1 MADITFEQVRQKY
14 PQYKDLSDDQLAEGL
29 HKKYYP
35 DMPFEQFSTKIGYKS
50 NAKTEPDTTYQKMA
64 SQGAVDPYSGQYIPG
79 FSQSEINRTF
89 SESGKGVISGIAQTA
104 TGLGELLPGEVGKKS
119 AQATKELRKFG
130 YGPSQL
136 LGSLLV
142 PAAGATKAPI
152 LAGALSGALT
162 PTGEEDTLKRYGE
175 KGIAAILGAT
185 PGILGKAVGYGSK
198 FLGTAK
204 GKEAVSAA
212 EELRGTI
219 KGLTETEI
227 AAQKEVAEKAT
238 SELERIMAAQRQ
250 IAERDAIA
258 ADRAARQAGTP
269 PETMADIRAARQAGT
284 PPETMADIR
293 AKTLKRTRERV
304 ADAEKAAREA
314 GLNEAETIS
323 HVADVE
329 GRVAQAEDAVQK
341 LEQRLASGETITPE
355 GFGSIIRDTAEKI
368 RTKGVETREK
378 LAGFGKAISSA
389 GERPIVN
396 TSNIIKRIDRIL
408 KNERDEGI
416 KNTLNILKRQLT
428 TTVRNKDVAGLNI
441 ASTDS
446 LRKAMDRILS
456 TKTIQMANGVAG
468 DAASAVHHVAE
479 LKDLLV
485 NAAKKAHAPYRE
497 ALQNYAKLSRP
508 LDIVS
513 RKGPLRAVLDVD
525 ALSQDFL
532 RGSAEVAG
540 RVIQRA
546 KEGHPVFTRLV
557 AENPEIVNGARAFF
571 NRELFGGGRVPNA
584 DILRSFL
591 QKNEGVL
598 KQLGIYKEFETVAS
612 ARASGQRALDI
623 AKAELT
629 QAKAAQK
636 GATTATRE
644 AERAITGETILR
656 GLASSRVAQAE
667 KATVTPKKIAEER
680 ALRAKDAEIR
690 LAKDAKAPTEA
701 KATAEARADVLRKSG
716 EELDLLSPEQVS
728 SKARTIAS
736 DLRAKG
742 AISGAEYTDM
752 LQKIDMI
759 DKAYGKTKDAQ
770 KLIKTLF
777 YSGVGVVAG
786 EEAWR
791 RTFGGK

>member
-1 MADITFEQVRQKY
+1 MADLNFEDVRKKF
-14 PQYKDLSDDQLAEGL
+14 PQYNDLSDDQLAQGL
-29 HKKYYP
+29 HKKYYA
-35 DMPFEQFSTKIGYKS
+35 DLPFDQFSTKIGYKS
-50 NAKTEPDTTYQKMA
+50 KPIASENMA

-238 SELERIMAAQRQ
+238 SELERITAAQRQ

-258 ADRAARQAGTP
+258 TDRAARQAGTP
-269 PETMADIRAARQAGT
+269 PEA
-284 PPETMADIR
+284 MADIR
-293 AKTLKRTRERV
+293 AKTLERTRERV

-329 GRVAQAEDAVQK
+329 GRVVQAEDAVQK

-368 RTKGVETREK
+368 RTKGVEAREK

-636 GATTATRE
+636 SATTATRE
-644 AERAITGETILR
+644 AERAITGETNLR

-667 KATVTPKKIAEER
+667 KTTVTPKEIAEKR

-690 LAKDAKAPTEA
+690 LAKEAKAPTEA
-701 KATAEARADVLRKSG
+701 KATAEQRADVLRKSG

>member
-1 MADITFEQVRQKY
+1 MPRFSGTPEEPTQGGRFGGKLEVATET
-14 PQYKDLSDDQLAEGL
+14 AA
-29 HKKYYP
+29 P
-35 DMPFEQFSTKIGYKS
+35 D
-50 NAKTEPDTTYQKMA
+50 MA
-64 SQGAVDPYSGQYIPG
+64 SQGAIDPYSGQYIPG

-198 FLGTAK
+198 LLGTAK

-219 KGLTETEI
+219 KGLTEAEI
-227 AAQKEVAEKAT
+227 ATQAEVAQKAQAD
-238 SELERIMAAQRQ
+238 LDRISAAQRQ

-269 PETMADIRAARQAGT
+269 PEAMV
-284 PPETMADIR
+284 DIR
-293 AKTLKRTRERV
+293 AKTLERTRERV

-389 GERPIVN
+389 GERPIVD

-485 NAAKKAHAPYRE
+485 NAAKKAHPPYGK
-497 ALQNYAKLSRP
+497 ALENFAKGSRP

-598 KQLGIYKEFETVAS
+598 KQIGIYKEFETVAS

-644 AERAITGETILR
+644 AERAITGETNLR

-667 KATVTPKKIAEER
+667 KATVTPKEIAENR
-680 ALRAKDAEIR
+680 AFRAQEAEIR
-690 LAKDAKAPTEA
+690 LAKEAIAPTEA
-701 KATAEARADVLRKSG
+701 KATAETRADALKKDV
-716 EELDLLSPEQVS
+716 EELETMSPEQIG
-728 SKARTIAS
+728 SKAKSIAS
-736 DLRAKG
+736 DLRDKKV
-742 AISGAEYTDM
+742 ISGEEYVNI
-752 LQKIDMI
+752 LQKIAMI
-759 DKAYGKTKDAQ
+759 EKAYGKSAAAKSTIK
-770 KLIKTLF
+770 KLLYAAGGIGTGGYLAEKAIGTLLKG
-777 YSGVGVVAG
+777 SN
-786 EEAWR
+786 E
-791 RTFGGK
+791 

>member
-50 NAKTEPDTTYQKMA
+50 NAKTDPDTTYQKMA

-198 FLGTAK
+198 LLGTAK

-219 KGLTETEI
+219 KGLTEAEI
-227 AAQKEVAEKAT
+227 ATQAEVAQKAQAD
-238 SELERIMAAQRQ
+238 LDRISAAQRQ

-269 PETMADIRAARQAGT
+269 PEAMV
-284 PPETMADIR
+284 DIR
-293 AKTLKRTRERV
+293 AKTLERTRERV

-355 GFGSIIRDTAEKI
+355 VFGDMIRDTAEKM
-368 RTKGVETREK
+368 RTKSVEALEK

-389 GERPIVN
+389 GERPIVD

-408 KNERDEGI
+408 KNERDESI
-416 KNTLNILKRQLT
+416 INTLNTLKRQLT
-428 TTVRNKDVAGLNI
+428 TTVRNKEVAGLNI

-479 LKDLLV
+479 LKNLLV
-485 NAAKKAHAPYRE
+485 NAAKKAHPPYGE
-497 ALQNYAKLSRP
+497 ALQKFAKGSRP

-525 ALSQDFL
+525 ALSQNFL
-532 RGSAEVAG
+532 RGSAEIAG

-598 KQLGIYKEFETVAS
+598 KQIGIYKEFETVAS

-644 AERAITGETILR
+644 AERAITGETNLR

-667 KATVTPKKIAEER
+667 KATVTPKEIAENR
-680 ALRAKDAEIR
+680 AFLAQEAEIR
-690 LAKDAKAPTEA
+690 LAKKANAPTEA
-701 KATAEARADVLRKSG
+701 KVTAEARADALKKDV
-716 EELDLLSPEQVS
+716 EELETMSPEQIG
-728 SKARTIAS
+728 SKAKSIAS
-736 DLRAKG
+736 DLRDKKV
-742 AISGAEYTDM
+742 ISGEEYVNI
-752 LQKIDMI
+752 LQKIAMI
-759 DKAYGKTKDAQ
+759 EKAYGKTKAAQ
-770 KLIKTLF
+770 TAIKTLLIGGG
-777 YSGVGVVAG
+777 SIAGVAG
-786 EEAWR
+786 EQALQR
-791 RTFGGK
+791 KIFGNK

>member
-1 MADITFEQVRQKY
+1 MIEALGGGTT
-14 PQYKDLSDDQLAEGL
+14 P
-29 HKKYYP
+29 KKLKGI
-35 DMPFEQFSTKIGYKS
+35 ETVGELIGGMKGYGGR
-50 NAKTEPDTTYQKMA
+50 P
-64 SQGAVDPYSGQYIPG
+64 
-79 FSQSEINRTF
+79 SEIV
-89 SESGKGVISGIAQTA
+89 SPVIRGS
-104 TGLGELLPGEVGKKS
+104 
-119 AQATKELRKFG
+119 KELISTARG
-130 YGPSQL
+130 
-136 LGSLLV
+136 
-142 PAAGATKAPI
+142 
-152 LAGALSGALT
+152 
-162 PTGEEDTLKRYGE
+162 
-175 KGIAAILGAT
+175 
-185 PGILGKAVGYGSK
+185 GKAVE
-198 FLGTAK
+198 T
-204 GKEAVSAA
+204 A
-212 EELRGTI
+212 EEIRKSI
-219 KGLTETEI
+219 SKLTQEEI
-227 AAQKEVAEKAT
+227 AAQTEVVKTAT
-238 SELERIMAAQRQ
+238 SELERITAAQRQ
-250 IAERDAIA
+250 IAERDAVA
-258 ADRAARQAGTP
+258 AERDARKAGVAERAARQAGAP
-269 PETMADIRAARQAGT
+269 PEAMADIRAQAL
-284 PPETMADIR
+284 
-293 AKTLKRTRERV
+293 AKTRERV

-479 LKDLLV
+479 LKDLFV

-636 GATTATRE
+636 SAATATRE
-644 AERAITGETILR
+644 AERAITGETNLR

-667 KATVTPKKIAEER
+667 KATATPEEIAKTS
-680 ALRAKDAEIR
+680 ALRAKEAETR
-690 LAKDAKAPTEA
+690 LAKEAKAPTQA
-701 KATAEARADVLRKSG
+701 KATAEARADALKKDV
-716 EELDLLSPEQVS
+716 EELETMSPEQIG
-728 SKARTIAS
+728 SKANSIAS
-736 DLRAKG
+736 DLRDKKV
-742 AISGAEYTDM
+742 ISGEEYVNI
-752 LQKIDMI
+752 LQKIAMI
-759 DKAYGKTKDAQ
+759 EKAYGKSAAAKSTIKKLLYAAGGIGTGSYLAEKAIGTLLKD
-770 KLIKTLF
+770 
-777 YSGVGVVAG
+777 
-786 EEAWR
+786 
-791 RTFGGK
+791 

>member
-50 NAKTEPDTTYQKMA
+50 NAKTDPDTTYQKMA

-198 FLGTAK
+198 LLGTAK

-219 KGLTETEI
+219 KGLTEAEI
-227 AAQKEVAEKAT
+227 ATQAEVAQKAQAD
-238 SELERIMAAQRQ
+238 LDRISAAQRQ

-269 PETMADIRAARQAGT
+269 PEAMV
-284 PPETMADIR
+284 DIR
-293 AKTLKRTRERV
+293 AKTLERTRERV

-329 GRVAQAEDAVQK
+329 GRVVQAEDAVQK

-355 GFGSIIRDTAEKI
+355 VFGDMIRDTAEKM
-368 RTKGVETREK
+368 RTKSVEALEK

-389 GERPIVN
+389 GERPIVD

-408 KNERDEGI
+408 KNERDESI
-416 KNTLNILKRQLT
+416 INTLNTLKRQLT
-428 TTVRNKDVAGLNI
+428 TTVRNKEVAGLNI

-479 LKDLLV
+479 LKNLLV
-485 NAAKKAHAPYRE
+485 NAAKKAHPPYGE
-497 ALQNYAKLSRP
+497 ALQKFAKGSRP

-525 ALSQDFL
+525 ALSQNFL
-532 RGSAEVAG
+532 RGSAEIAG

-598 KQLGIYKEFETVAS
+598 KQIGIYKEFETVAS

-644 AERAITGETILR
+644 AERAITGETNLR

-667 KATVTPKKIAEER
+667 KATVTPKEIAENR
-680 ALRAKDAEIR
+680 AFLAQEAEIR
-690 LAKDAKAPTEA
+690 LAKKANAPTKA
-701 KATAEARADVLRKSG
+701 KVTAEARADALKKDV
-716 EELDLLSPEQVS
+716 EELETMSPEQIG
-728 SKARTIAS
+728 SKAKSIAS
-736 DLRAKG
+736 DLRDKKV
-742 AISGAEYTDM
+742 ISGEEYVNI
-752 LQKIDMI
+752 LQKIAMI
-759 DKAYGKTKDAQ
+759 EKAYGKTKAAQ
-770 KLIKTLF
+770 TAIKTLLIGGG
-777 YSGVGVVAG
+777 SIAGVAG
-786 EEAWR
+786 EQALQR
-791 RTFGGK
+791 KIFGNK

>member
-1 MADITFEQVRQKY
+1 MPRFSGTPEEPTQGGRFGGKLEVATET
-14 PQYKDLSDDQLAEGL
+14 AA
-29 HKKYYP
+29 P
-35 DMPFEQFSTKIGYKS
+35 D
-50 NAKTEPDTTYQKMA
+50 MA
-64 SQGAVDPYSGQYIPG
+64 SQGAIDPYSGQYIPG

-198 FLGTAK
+198 LLGTAK

-227 AAQKEVAEKAT
+227 ADQKEVAEKAT
-238 SELERIMAAQRQ
+238 YELERIMAAQRQ
-250 IAERDAIA
+250 IAERDAIVADRA
-258 ADRAARQAGTP
+258 ARQAGTDRAARQAGTP
-269 PETMADIRAARQAGT
+269 PEA
-284 PPETMADIR
+284 MADIR
-293 AKTLKRTRERV
+293 AKTLERTRERV

-329 GRVAQAEDAVQK
+329 GRVVQAEDAVQK

-355 GFGSIIRDTAEKI
+355 GFGDMIRDTAEKM
-368 RTKGVETREK
+368 RTKSVEALEK

-389 GERPIVN
+389 GERPIVD

-408 KNERDEGI
+408 KNERDESI
-416 KNTLNILKRQLT
+416 INTLNTLKRQLT
-428 TTVRNKDVAGLNI
+428 TTVRNKEVAGLNI

-479 LKDLLV
+479 LKNLLV
-485 NAAKKAHAPYRE
+485 NAAKKAHPPYGK
-497 ALQNYAKLSRP
+497 ALENFAKGSRP

-532 RGSAEVAG
+532 RGSAEIAG

-598 KQLGIYKEFETVAS
+598 KQIGIFKEFETVAS

-636 GATTATRE
+636 SAATATRE
-644 AERAITGETILR
+644 AERAITGETNLR

-667 KATVTPKKIAEER
+667 KATVTPKEIAENR
-680 ALRAKDAEIR
+680 AFRAQEAEIR
-690 LAKDAKAPTEA
+690 LAKEAIAPTEA
-701 KATAEARADVLRKSG
+701 KATAETRADALKKDV
-716 EELDLLSPEQVS
+716 EELETMSPEQIG
-728 SKARTIAS
+728 SKAKSIAS
-736 DLRAKG
+736 DLRDKKV
-742 AISGAEYTDM
+742 ISGEEYVNI
-752 LQKIDMI
+752 LQKIAMI
-759 DKAYGKTKDAQ
+759 EKAYGKSAAAKSTIKKLLYAAGGIGTGSYLAEKAIGTLLKD
-770 KLIKTLF
+770 
-777 YSGVGVVAG
+777 
-786 EEAWR
+786 
-791 RTFGGK
+791 

>member
-1 MADITFEQVRQKY
+1 MAN
-14 PQYKDLSDDQLAEGL
+14 DLSDISDILGAKGDVSDVSDIL
-29 HKKYYP
+29 GAP
-35 DMPFEQFSTKIGYKS
+35 IGYKS
-50 NAKTEPDTTYQKMA
+50 KPIASEDMA

-185 PGILGKAVGYGSK
+185 PVILGKAVGYGSK
-198 FLGTAK
+198 ILGTAK

-227 AAQKEVAEKAT
+227 AAQTEVAKTAT
-238 SELERIMAAQRQ
+238 SELERITAAQRQ

-258 ADRAARQAGTP
+258 TDRAARQAGTADRAARQAGTP
-269 PETMADIRAARQAGT
+269 PEA
-284 PPETMADIR
+284 MADIR
-293 AKTLKRTRERV
+293 AKTLERTRERV

-329 GRVAQAEDAVQK
+329 GRVVQAEDAVQK

-598 KQLGIYKEFETVAS
+598 KQIGIYKEFETVAS

-644 AERAITGETILR
+644 AERAITGETNLR

-667 KATVTPKKIAEER
+667 KTTVTPKEIAEKR

-690 LAKDAKAPTEA
+690 LAKEAKAPTEA
-701 KATAEARADVLRKSG
+701 KATAEARADALKKDV
-716 EELDLLSPEQVS
+716 EELETMSPEQIG
-728 SKARTIAS
+728 SKANRIAS
-736 DLRAKG
+736 DLRDKKV
-742 AISGAEYTDM
+742 ISGEEYTDI
-752 LQKIDMI
+752 LQKIAMI
-759 DKAYGKTKDAQ
+759 EKAYGKSAAAKSTIK
-770 KLIKTLF
+770 KLLYAAGGIGTGGYIAEKAIGTLLKG
-777 YSGVGVVAG
+777 SN
-786 EEAWR
+786 E
-791 RTFGGK
+791 

>member
-198 FLGTAK
+198 ILGTAK

-219 KGLTETEI
+219 KGLTEAEI
-227 AAQKEVAEKAT
+227 ATQAEVAQKAQAD
-238 SELERIMAAQRQ
+238 LERISAAQRQ
-250 IAERDAIA
+250 IAERDAVA

-269 PETMADIRAARQAGT
+269 PETMADIRA
-284 PPETMADIR
+284 
-293 AKTLKRTRERV
+293 KTLERTRERV

-329 GRVAQAEDAVQK
+329 GRVVQAEDAVQK

-355 GFGSIIRDTAEKI
+355 VFGDMIRDTAEKM
-368 RTKGVETREK
+368 RTKSVEALEK

-389 GERPIVN
+389 GERPIVD

-408 KNERDEGI
+408 KNERDESI
-416 KNTLNILKRQLT
+416 INTLNTLKRQLT
-428 TTVRNKDVAGLNI
+428 TTVRNKEVAGLNI

-479 LKDLLV
+479 LKNLLV
-485 NAAKKAHAPYRE
+485 NAAKKAHPPYGE
-497 ALQNYAKLSRP
+497 ALQKFAKGSRP

-525 ALSQDFL
+525 ALSQNFL

-546 KEGHPVFTRLV
+546 REGHPVFTRLM
-557 AENPEIVNGARAFF
+557 AENPEIQNGARAFF
-571 NRELFGGGRVPNA
+571 NRELFGAGRVPNA
-584 DILRSFL
+584 DTLRSFV

-598 KQLGIYKEFETVAS
+598 KQLGIYDEFKTVAS
-612 ARASGQRALDI
+612 ARASGQAALD
-623 AKAELT
+623 AVKAELT

-636 GATTATRE
+636 GATAAARE
-644 AERAITGETILR
+644 AERTITGEERLR
-656 GLASSRVAQAE
+656 GLASSRLSEAEKIAVAPEKIATESEKRAAQAE
-667 KATVTPKKIAEER
+667 S
-680 ALRAKDAEIR
+680 R
-690 LAKDAKAPTEA
+690 LAKLEKEPTKALATAKARQNDLSKSITELEET
-701 KATAEARADVLRKSG
+701 KLADVANKAKS
-716 EELDLLSPEQVS
+716 
-728 SKARTIAS
+728 IIS
-736 DLRAKG
+736 DLREKL
-742 AISGAEYTDM
+742 IIDDTQYKD
-752 LQKIDMI
+752 LLRKIEMADN
-759 DKAYGKTKDAQ
+759 AYGKTKAAQ
-770 KLIKTLF
+770 TAIKTLLIGGG
-777 YSGVGVVAG
+777 SIAALAG
-786 EEAWR
+786 EQALQ
-791 RTFGGK
+791 RTIFGNK

>member
-1 MADITFEQVRQKY
+1 MADLNFENVRKKF
-14 PQYKDLSDDQLAEGL
+14 PQYNDLSDEQLAQGL
-29 HKKYYP
+29 HKKYYA
-35 DMPFEQFSTKIGYKS
+35 DMPFEQFSEKVGYKS
-50 NAKTEPDTTYQKMA
+50 KPIASEDMA
-64 SQGAVDPYSGQYIPG
+64 SQGAADPYSGQYIPG
-79 FSQSEINRTF
+79 ISQAEVNRML
-89 SESGKGVISGIAQTA
+89 SESGKGVISGVAQTA
-104 TGLGELLPGEVGKKS
+104 TGLAELLPGEAGRKS
-119 AQATKELRKFG
+119 AQATKALREFG
-130 YGPSQL
+130 YGPSQV

-142 PAAGATKAPI
+142 PVAGATKAPI
-152 LAGALSGALT
+152 LAGVLSGAAT
-162 PTGEEDTLKRYGE
+162 PTGEEDTLKRYSE
-175 KGIAAILGAT
+175 KGLAAILGAT
-185 PGILGKAVGYGSK
+185 PGVLGEVVGYGSK
-198 FLGTAK
+198 LLSKAR

-212 EELRGTI
+212 EKLRQTV
-219 KGLTETEI
+219 KDLTATEI
-227 AAQKEVAEKAT
+227 ATQAEVAKTAEK
-238 SELERIMAAQRQ
+238 ELERISAAQRQ
-250 IAERDAIA
+250 IAERESVA
-258 ADRAARQAGTP
+258 AERAARQAGTP
-269 PETMADIRAARQAGT
+269 PEAMSDV
-284 PPETMADIR
+284 R
-293 AKTLKRTRERV
+293 AKALEKTRERV

-329 GRVAQAEDAVQK
+329 GRVAQAENEIEQ

-355 GFGSIIRDTAEKI
+355 SFGSIIRDTAEKI
-368 RTKGVETREK
+368 RTKGVEAREK
-378 LAGFGKAISSA
+378 LAGFSKAISSA
-389 GERPIVN
+389 GERPIVG

-468 DAASAVHHVAE
+468 DAAAAVHHVAE
-479 LKDLLV
+479 LKNLLV

-497 ALQNYAKLSRP
+497 ALENYAKLSRP

-532 RGSAEVAG
+532 RGSAEIAG

-557 AENPEIVNGARAFF
+557 SENPEIVNGARAYF

-584 DILRSFL
+584 DALRSFV
-591 QKNEGVL
+591 QKNEGIL
-598 KQLGIYKEFETVAS
+598 KQLGIYQEFETVAS

-636 GATTATRE
+636 SAVSATRE
-644 AERAITGETILR
+644 AERAITGETKLR

-667 KATVTPKKIAEER
+667 KAATTPEEIAKAS
-680 ALRAKDAEIR
+680 ALKAKEAETR
-690 LAKDAKAPTEA
+690 LAKETQAPTKA
-701 KATAEARADVLRKSG
+701 KATAEARADALKKSSG
-716 EELDLLSPEQVS
+716 ELDTVAPEQVA
-728 SKARTIAS
+728 SKAKSIAS
-736 DLRAKG
+736 DLRSTNV
-742 AISGAEYTDM
+742 ISDNEYTE
-752 LQKIDMI
+752 LLRNINMI
-759 DKAYGKTKDAQ
+759 DNVYKKTKEAQ
-770 KLIKTLF
+770 GKIKALF
-777 YSGVGVVAG
+777 YGGVGTVAA
-786 EEAWR
+786 EEILR
-791 RTFGGK
+791 RGFGN